1 METLREAYELAEDND
16 GAPGVDGVTF
26 EAIEAHGVD
35 AFLEQLRDELVQ
47 RTYKPLPA
55 RRQEIPKDGG
65 KVRVLSIPAIRD
77 RVVQGALKLILEPI
91 FEADFQPG
99 SFGYRPKKTAHEA
112 VDRVAKA
119 IVQQKTRVIDIDLRS
134 YFDNIRHDRLLAK
147 VAKRID
153 DDDVMH
159 LLKIMLK
166 ANGRCGVPQGGVVSP
181 LLSNIYLN
189 EVDRMLERAKE
200 ATRLGKYTGIEYARF
215 ADDLVIL
222 IDVHP
227 RHDWLITAVE
237 KRLREELANLQVE
250 INEEK
255 SRIVDLGRGESFGF
269 LGFDFRRIRSRRG
282 VWRPHYTPKL
292 KKRTALLRKLKDVFR
307 RHQSQPANRVVQLIN
322 PVLRGWVNYFA
333 VGHSGECFTFIQH
346 WVEKKVRRQ
355 MMRARKR
362 KGFGWK
368 RWSRQWLY
376 ENLRLFNGYRIRRL
390 SPKVALA
397 DRSHKP

>member
-1 METLREAYELAEDND
+1 
-16 GAPGVDGVTF
+16 
-26 EAIEAHGVD
+26 
-35 AFLEQLRDELVQ
+35 
-47 RTYKPLPA
+47 
-55 RRQEIPKDGG
+55 
-65 KVRVLSIPAIRD
+65 
-77 RVVQGALKLILEPI
+77 LEPI

-119 IVQQKTRVIDIDLRS
+119 IVQRKIRVIDIDLRS

-147 VAKRID
+147 VAKRVD

-166 ANGRCGVPQGGVVSP
+166 ASGGRGVPQGGVVSP
-181 LLSNIYLN
+181 LLSNIYLT

-200 ATRLGKYTGIEYARF
+200 ATRYGKYTGIEYARF

-222 IDVHP
+222 IDAHP
-227 RHDWLITAVE
+227 RHDWLLPAVE
-237 KRLREELANLQVE
+237 KRLREELVALQVE

-255 SRIVDLGRGESFGF
+255 SRIVDLSRGESFGF

-282 VWRPHYTPKL
+282 VWRVQYTPKL
-292 KKRTALLRKLKDVFR
+292 KKRTALLRKLK
-307 RHQSQPANRVVQLIN
+307 
-322 PVLRGWVNYFA
+322 
-333 VGHSGECFTFIQH
+333 ECFSLIKN
-346 WVEKKVRRQ
+346 WVEKKVRRHL
-355 MMRARKR
+355 MRARKR

-376 ENLRLFNGYRIRRL
+376 ENLKLFNSYRVRR
-390 SPKVALA
+390 PPTKVALVG
-397 DRSHKP
+397 